1 MRSRLLIAL
10 LGIFALSPCKTLSHR
25 RPGPSPSSRETGFT
39 IAGVVLQHSSN
50 QPLKRVEVS
59 VISVEHRDQQLSCR
73 SASNGGFEF
82 TGLSAG
88 KYTLV
93 AQLHGF
99 TQAFRGNEDYS
110 TAIVVGPGL
119 DSEHITFLV
128 DAPAVISGT
137 VIDIDD
143 DGEPVRNAQV
153 FLFHRGIFS
162 GRPRI
167 VMQMQ
172 ENTNSS
178 GAFHFAHLK
187 PGTYFV
193 AVSARPWYAQNVPVQ
208 PQSETSSQNASTSNL
223 DVAYPLT
230 YYPDSLDPAAASPI
244 TLAEAGVSEIR
255 LALHAVPALRLDVH
269 VSSDQALSFGIS
281 AAGPGGVRIP
291 IDATQFTENDRR
303 GILGLAPGHY
313 VLTLQG
319 REQGANGAVATK
331 TVDLTT
337 NSTLDLNDLP
347 KTSISGQ
354 VQLEASE
361 RPNRLAV
368 WLVNVNN
375 GRATGGPV
383 ESNGS
388 FKIGS
393 IRPGRYEFRLANTQE
408 LYIKSV
414 AVNGAEQPDRAFDA
428 TEGASVQVAIIA
440 AKGLTRLNGI
450 AMKDDKPFPGAMV
463 LLLPRDSNH
472 GGYIPRDQSDS
483 DGTFTL
489 NLVEPGRYTLIAI
502 DDGRDL
508 AYRDPSVIKPYLAQ
522 AQIIEV
528 PLPGDRVLKVDA
540 QNRRP

>member
-1 MRSRLLIAL
+1 MS
-10 LGIFALSPCKTLSHR
+10 G
-25 RPGPSPSSRETGFT
+25 
-39 IAGVVLQHSSN
+39 
-50 QPLKRVEVS
+50 
-59 VISVEHRDQQLSCR
+59 
-73 SASNGGFEF
+73 SNGGFAF
-82 TGLSAG
+82 TGLPAG

-119 DSEHITFLV
+119 DSEHITFFI
-128 DAPAVISGT
+128 DAPAAISGT

-153 FLFHRGIFS
+153 FLFHRGILS

-167 VMQMQ
+167 VMETQ
-172 ENTNSS
+172 ENTSSS
-178 GAFHFAHLK
+178 GVFHFGHLK

-208 PQSETSSQNASTSNL
+208 LQSETSPQNASASNL

-230 YYPDSLDPAAASPI
+230 YYADSLDPAAASPI
-244 TLAEAGVSEIR
+244 TLAEGGVAEVR
-255 LALHAVPALRLDVH
+255 LALHAVPALRLAVYA
-269 VSSDQALSFGIS
+269 SPDQALSVGVS

-291 IDATQFTENDRR
+291 INATQFAENDRR

-319 REQGANGAVATK
+319 TEQGSDGVVATK
-331 TVDLTT
+331 TVDLTGS
-337 NSTLDLNDLP
+337 STLDLNDLP
-347 KTSISGQ
+347 KTWISGQ
-354 VQLEASE
+354 VQVEGSGP
-361 RPNRLAV
+361 PNGLAV

-375 GRATGGPV
+375 GRAIA
-383 ESNGS
+383 SNTAADGS
-388 FKIGS
+388 FKVNDES
-393 IRPGRYEFRLANTQE
+393 ISPGRYEFRLANTQE

-414 AVNGAEQPDRAFDA
+414 AVNGAEQPGRVFDL
-428 TEGASVQVAIIA
+428 TEDAPVKLSIVA

-472 GGYIPRDQSDS
+472 GGYVARDQSDS

-508 AYRDPSVIKPYLAQ
+508 AYRDATVVKPYLEQ
-522 AQIIEV
+522 GQIIEV
-528 PLPGDRVLKVDA
+528 PLRSDANVKVNV
-540 QNRRP
+540 QHRLP